1 MIRAGVRDVKDHLSD
16 YLRRVRQ
23 GQRVTITDRGRPIAE
38 LVGLEQ
44 QGGTEEAWKLVRQGI
59 GDWGGGKP
67 RGLAAPPRVPGRRAE
82 EIVLEDRQV
91 AVPRPS

>member
-1 MIRAGVRDVKDHLSD
+1 MIRAGVRNVKDHLSE

-23 GQRVTITDRGRPIAE
+23 GERVVITDRGRPVAA

-44 QGGTEEAWKLVRQGI
+44 PGGSEVAWTLVLQGV

-67 RGLAAPPRVPGRRAE
+67 RGLEDAPRVPGRRAE
-82 EIVLEDRQV
+82 EIVLEDR
-91 AVPRPS
+91 R